1 MAQIVKLDPG
11 KLTALRT
18 INPKL
23 VSYNVEM
30 TEVTGGTFWK
40 AYTDAQVAGTEDVP
54 PPDFSKGLASMH
66 QWYDPIDTTN
76 PRLIKLA
83 KELGQVWVR
92 VSGT

>member
-54 PPDFSKGLASMH
+54 PS
-66 QWYDPIDTTN
+66 
-76 PRLIKLA
+76 
-83 KELGQVWVR
+83 
-92 VSGT
+92 